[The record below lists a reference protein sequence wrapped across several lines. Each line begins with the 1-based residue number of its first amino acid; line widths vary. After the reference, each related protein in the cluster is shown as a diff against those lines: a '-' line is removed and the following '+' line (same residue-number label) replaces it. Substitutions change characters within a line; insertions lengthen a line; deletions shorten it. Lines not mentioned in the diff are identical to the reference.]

1 MGKKSYKEILEVV
14 LNHVRQ
20 RVISYSEEITI
31 WTRAE
36 HLHKIATEFG
46 EEVTIL
52 DALTLRGISGF
63 NSVRLL
69 DGTPAP
75 EEEDHLAFLMLT
87 LGRSRSYT
95 AAFSWEGGG
104 KLLAGLVEGERG
116 LDWHVSRANAITHVR
131 TRARSFL
138 EGGAARRAHSTDM
151 STAAFAD
158 FMRKKRQ
165 GESVDLAMSDQAVED
180 LRKLL
185 AETSAGLLDEVGT
198 ELGMLRYAGELDSD
212 YRARLLTQAIA
223 AKSVGPYVRQ
233 YAGKLRLPDDRE
245 LEPVPGA
252 PGMFKTV
259 MKSPPP
265 MPPPFAP
272 PYASVV
278 RAPSLINV
286 DPMADPLTEEE
297 RAAFTAFGEAVKLAN
312 IRARSESGGDSDHST
327 ASDDHAD
334 REPESGA
341 LPPPALDGTPRLPKL

>member
-1 MGKKSYKEILEVV
+1 MGKSYRETLEIV
-14 LNHVRQ
+14 LNYVRQ

-52 DALTLRGISGF
+52 DSLTLRGIGGF
-63 NSVRLL
+63 NAVKLL
-69 DGTPAP
+69 DGDP
-75 EEEDHLAFLMLT
+75 EEDLAFLVLT

-138 EGGAARRAHSTDM
+138 LGPHSSKKEGAHSASM
-151 STAAFAD
+151 SATAFAA
-158 FMRKKRQ
+158 FMRKRR
-165 GESVDLAMSDQAVED
+165 GEAVPAGFEPDQAEED
-180 LRKLL
+180 LRRLL
-185 AETSAGLLDEVGT
+185 AENAAGLLDEIGT

-265 MPPPFAP
+265 MPPPFAT

-278 RAPSLINV
+278 HALSLINV